1 MGIWE
6 PPNRSKGIIAAWF
19 LERPVGLDARHLGA
33 GQVDCFVDPLHV
45 LITLGVERGEVIA
58 AAVVIEG
65 ESVEPGAAETAIL
78 AVDAQWEIERR
89 AQHQLCWNRYLKCHI
104 SGQHA

>member
-1 MGIWE
+1 
-6 PPNRSKGIIAAWF
+6 
-19 LERPVGLDARHLGA
+19 
-33 GQVDCFVDPLHV
+33 VDPLHG

-65 ESVEPGAAETAIL
+65 ECVEPGAAETAIL

-89 AQHQLCWNRYLKCHI
+89 AQHELSRNRYLKCHI
-104 SGQHA
+104 SDPFFFVV